1 MEEIYKFE
9 NVLYGLL
16 IDEMFQVRNINYNL
30 RYFQGIANTK
40 ENYVKMGLETISYC
54 APQLRNL
61 YFNRH

>member
-1 MEEIYKFE
+1 MKEFYKFE
-9 NVLYGLL
+9 NVLSGLL

-40 ENYVKMGLETISYC
+40 ENYVKMGLETIPYC
-54 APQLRNL
+54 APRLRNL